1 MILHIL
7 MTICNQDS
15 FLLQIVTLKRMFF
28 RIESEVFT
36 MKQQNQALTKFKE
49 EIASELHVDLKNG
62 AENTSR
68 ENGRVGGEMVKRM
81 IEKQMTQ
88 MK

>member
-1 MILHIL
+1 M
-7 MTICNQDS
+7 
-15 FLLQIVTLKRMFF
+15 
-28 RIESEVFT
+28 
-36 MKQQNQALTKFKE
+36 MKQQNKALTKFKE

-68 ENGRVGGEMVKRM
+68 ENGRVGGERVKRM
-81 IEKQMTQ
+81 IEAQRLK